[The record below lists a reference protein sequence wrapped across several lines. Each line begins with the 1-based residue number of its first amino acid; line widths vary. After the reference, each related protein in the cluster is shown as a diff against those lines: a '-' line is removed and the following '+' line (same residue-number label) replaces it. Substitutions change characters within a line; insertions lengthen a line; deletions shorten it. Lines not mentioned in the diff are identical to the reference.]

1 MQITAYAP
9 QIIKTH
15 QKITK
20 VIDGDGLCV
29 IDMFGKNEI
38 EIRFLG
44 IDAPEIKRSKKLM
57 QDERETHLPSH
68 PVFEVI
74 LRNALE
80 QLHRFSSTR
89 TSGQNG
95 VEICKRQIKDR
106 YQNSLLV
113 INFL

>member
-44 IDAPEIKRSKKLM
+44 IDAPEIKRSKNNFTAF
-57 QDERETHLPSH
+57 QAQEH
-68 PVFEVI
+68 PGK
-74 LRNALE
+74 
-80 QLHRFSSTR
+80 T
-89 TSGQNG
+89 G
-95 VEICKRQIKDR
+95 
-106 YQNSLLV
+106 
-113 INFL
+113 